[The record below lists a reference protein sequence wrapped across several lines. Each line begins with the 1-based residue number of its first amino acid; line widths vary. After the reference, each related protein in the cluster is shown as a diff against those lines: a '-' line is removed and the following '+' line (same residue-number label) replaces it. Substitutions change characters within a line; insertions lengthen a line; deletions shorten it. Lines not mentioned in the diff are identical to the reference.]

1 MAWNLV
7 CRASCV
13 RSLDISDVKQG
24 IVYDGKDVQPVD
36 YQLKRLTVYDFLME
50 GIITV
55 SIFIIKSQIIKSLF
69 NKTTKI

>member
-24 IVYDGKDVQPVD
+24 IVYDGKDVQSVD